1 MKIEAAS
8 VEDYIA
14 KAPEERR
21 EALSRMRD
29 ILRQHLPEGFSEEL
43 SYGMPGYVVPHRL
56 YEPGYHCDPTLPL
69 PFVSFASQKN
79 FVALYH
85 MGLYASPEI
94 MAWFTESWDAEKFGK
109 LDMGKSCIRF
119 KKMDKIPWDLIGELA
134 TRMTPDD
141 WIARYE
147 SAFRKP

>member
-1 MKIEAAS
+1 MKIEAKS
-8 VEDYIA
+8 VDEYVSN
-14 KAPEERR
+14 APEERQD
-21 EALSRMRD
+21 ALRRMREV
-29 ILRQHLPEGFSEEL
+29 LRDNLPKGFSEEL
-43 SYGMPGYVVPHRL
+43 SYGMPGYVVPHSL
-56 YEPGYHCDPTLPL
+56 YEPGYHCDPRLPL
-69 PFVSFASQKN
+69 PFVSFANQKN

-85 MGLYASPEI
+85 MGLYASPED
-94 MAWFTESWDAEKFGK
+94 MVWFMDSWDAERFGK

-147 SAFRKP
+147 SAFRKK